1 MTGNPIKT
9 GLLSFGMSGKIFH
22 APFIADNPL
31 FEFVAVVERSKKE
44 ANEYYPSIM
53 SYDSVEEMF
62 ANPDIE
68 LIIINTPNNTHF
80 ELSKKALESGKHVLV
95 EKPFVP
101 TSQEAKEL
109 FALGRSLNK
118 KVMVYQNR
126 RWNSDF
132 LSVKNIIESE
142 RIGSLIEM
150 HIRFDRYRPEIGPKA
165 FKEAPIPAS
174 GIAYDL
180 GSHMIDQAIYLF
192 GKPLKTL
199 KIGTKNREN
208 TQIEDYVCF
217 ILSSGGGLQIYI
229 TISNLVADKDSAYV
243 LRGTEGTFKKLR
255 SDVQEDQLIEGLKPA
270 NPNFGVEPEGNQ
282 GILTYINSF
291 DEKVVSRVASPNASI
306 IDLFEEVY
314 HTIRSDRSYSVT
326 EEQIIT
332 QLEILEQPYWNQ
344 G

>member
-31 FEFVAVVERSKKE
+31 FEFIAVVERSKKE
-44 ANEYYPSIM
+44 AKEYYPSIM

-109 FALGRSLNK
+109 FALARSLNK

-142 RIGSLIEM
+142 RIGNLIEM

-192 GKPLKTL
+192 GKPLKSL

-217 ILSSGGGLQIYI
+217 VLSYGEGLQIYI

-255 SDVQEDQLIEGLKPA
+255 SDVQEDQLIEGMRPA

-282 GILTYINSF
+282 GILTYINRF
-291 DEKVVSRVASPNASI
+291 DEKVVSRVASPTASI
-306 IDLFEEVY
+306 IDLFDEVY
-314 HTIRSDRSYSVT
+314 HTIRSNRSYSVT
-326 EEQIIT
+326 EDQIIT